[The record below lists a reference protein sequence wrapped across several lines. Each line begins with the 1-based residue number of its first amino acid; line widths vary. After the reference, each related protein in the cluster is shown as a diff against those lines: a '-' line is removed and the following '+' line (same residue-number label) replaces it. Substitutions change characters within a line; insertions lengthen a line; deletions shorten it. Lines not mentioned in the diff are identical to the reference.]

1 MNGKKQS
8 GNPSDYQPKDQDKIV
23 LAFEPAGTTLEALE
37 ATAGPPPNQQNLQ
50 SPVDETGA
58 PPSEAPSA
66 PPSS

>member
-1 MNGKKQS
+1 
-8 GNPSDYQPKDQDKIV
+8 